1 MKTAL
6 VVDDHA
12 IVREGLVALL
22 QRIGFERVEEES
34 SGRKALGLLE
44 KNDFNL
50 VILDI
55 HMPSMDGLELLER
68 IREKDKK
75 VKVLVLSMHSED
87 HYAVRALKAGA
98 NGYLTKDTVSLE
110 LEEAIKKVAAGG
122 KYITMSLAERLV
134 DEISGNREALPHERL
149 TQREFQIFNLILDGK
164 SPSDIAGQLH
174 LSVKTVSTHR
184 AKIMEKMGMKS
195 TVDLVRYAI
204 KFDLCD

>member
-12 IVREGLVALL
+12 IVREGLIAMLR
-22 QRIGFERVEEES
+22 RIGFERVEEES
-34 SGRKALGLLE
+34 SGYKALDLLE
-44 KNDFNL
+44 KNDFDL
-50 VILDI
+50 VVLDI

-68 IREKDKK
+68 IREKNKSL
-75 VKVLVLSMHSED
+75 KVLVLSMYSEA

-98 NGYLTKDTVSLE
+98 NGYLTKDTVSHE
-110 LEEAIKKVAAGG
+110 LEEAVKKVAAGG

-134 DEISGNREALPHERL
+134 DELSGNRETLPHERL
-149 TQREFQIFNLILDGK
+149 TKREFQIFSLILDGK
-164 SPSDIAGQLH
+164 SPSDIADQLH

-195 TVDLVRYAI
+195 TVELVRYAI
-204 KFDLCD
+204 KFDLCE